1 MPYIPPGSYV
11 QNSADNVDH
20 NSRTLDGK
28 NTFHGMGIIACVTPS
43 VVPSNTQITLNC
55 KNYQLRYKK
64 YIDLA
69 AKGIVDPSKLPPT
82 DSAAYQHTL
91 RAVYQATVWDK
102 LDEFC
107 LDPCQYGWD
116 LVDSFHS
123 PVANSQSCAP
133 DNLLKLVRCK
143 CKSGC
148 QSALCSCRKHGLS
161 CAVACQ
167 NCRGTCEN
175 SQVA

>member
-1 MPYIPPGSYV
+1 M
-11 QNSADNVDH
+11 
-20 NSRTLDGK
+20 
-28 NTFHGMGIIACVTPS
+28 
-43 VVPSNTQITLNC
+43 
-55 KNYQLRYKK
+55 
-64 YIDLA
+64 
-69 AKGIVDPSKLPPT
+69 AKGIVDPSELPPT

-143 CKSGC
+143 CESGC

-175 SQVA
+175 SHNNQFNKTNILFFSMVDCSVRKMMLMKIKFHCSFQYLFDFFNNCLNNLFFSDKWH